1 MEKIAISIGSK
12 DLLEPSLLTLKEN
25 SLEGL
30 RKNNKPI
37 LKDKA
42 ETLLCMIRYV
52 LALVLVSYLYLNTG
66 IFLFS
71 YINEKLSGP
80 FKVILILL
88 PPPAP
93 DRHEVFQ
100 QWEEIVLEETKEM
113 VESSAGSIRILNLPS
128 VM

>member
-1 MEKIAISIGSK
+1 MHDPVRIS
-12 DLLEPSLLTLKEN
+12 PSA
-25 SLEGL
+25 S
-30 RKNNKPI
+30 I
-37 LKDKA
+37 LS
-42 ETLLCMIRYV
+42 I
-52 LALVLVSYLYLNTG
+52 SQHLNTA